1 MPALSRWLQ
10 KVSNLANF
18 LIRNYFNTL
27 TSIIHASSGKKNATI
42 KVPRTLQRAA
52 IKFFCFAKH
61 HPACCRQK
69 YTQPGKRNLADL
81 CRHARLKNVTRN
93 KAMEIFFLP
102 PSTPMSANEW
112 YIFPFQR
119 RRQSVAATSC
129 SCRAGRRGEGGKAF
143 CACTSLSLSRCGG
156 GTRERRRAR
165 ASGSDS
171 LSGGGGGGEEQ
182 VTATAN
188 LWEERYLY

>member
-1 MPALSRWLQ
+1 MRAHFSRALARLPALSRWLQ

-129 SCRAGRRGEGGKAF
+129 SCRAGRRGEARPF
-143 CACTSLSLSRCGG
+143 APAPPSPSLAVEEARGNAAERVPAAA
-156 GTRERRRAR
+156 TR
-165 ASGSDS
+165 
-171 LSGGGGGGEEQ
+171 
-182 VTATAN
+182 
-188 LWEERYLY
+188 